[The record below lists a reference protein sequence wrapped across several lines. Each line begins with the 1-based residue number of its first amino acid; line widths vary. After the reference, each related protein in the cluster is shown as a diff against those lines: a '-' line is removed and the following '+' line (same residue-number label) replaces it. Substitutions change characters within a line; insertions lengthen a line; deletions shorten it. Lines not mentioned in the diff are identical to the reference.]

1 MNRFRTI
8 VMYFWLVA
16 VSLILLGG
24 IRFVEG
30 RLDGMVAEKKL
41 RFTGQIKNAPPMV
54 IFTTVGLGSFRG
66 LVADLLWLRAGT
78 LKNKGSYFEQAQLA
92 RWITDLQPTFS
103 GATAYL
109 AWNMAYNISV
119 TCSTPA
125 ERWRWVSEG
134 IRLLRDQALVYN
146 PEDWLL
152 YKELAWI
159 YQHKLGNV
167 LDEGNLYYKIQLA
180 LQMTEVVGPDPDW
193 PALAAAPVGEKG
205 FMEAYPP
212 DSPVWKAAKTAGY
225 KDYEA
230 LYQEFA
236 KSSPAQLPEA
246 FLAGLRRNDKLKKDL
261 ITFFRAELLRRR
273 LKLDPKIID
282 QINKKY
288 GNLDWRVPESLA
300 IYWATR
306 GKEYAPDR
314 TDTYAMLDREIT
326 QSLYESFK
334 AGRILMLDEKNFES
348 LITVPNLSLI
358 DAVYQAYV
366 DAQIRHDGE
375 GVKESS
381 FHTARMN
388 FLKEAITI
396 LFNYG
401 NFSKAEKYFNI
412 LVRDDGPQKHGKT
425 LEEFVMGEFAEEV
438 HSANVKQANEIISG
452 LIFRSIHFM
461 LYNDLD
467 AALANERIARYIYS
481 KYVVGQGATER
492 QRLRPYNEIKR
503 AVTEQCLKTF
513 PPALAAILKAR
524 IAAEQ
529 AAETEERSVAPAPPA
544 PATPAVPAAGSK
556 KP

>member
-8 VMYFWLVA
+8 VMYFWLAA
-16 VSLILLGG
+16 VSLVLLGG
-24 IRFVEG
+24 IRFAES
-30 RLDGMVAEKKL
+30 RLDDLIAGNKL

-146 PEDWLL
+146 PEDWVL

-180 LQMTEVVGPDPDW
+180 LQMTEVVGSNPDW
-193 PALAAAPVGEKG
+193 PALAAAPVGEKE
-205 FMEAYPP
+205 FMAAYPP
-212 DSPVWKAAKTAGY
+212 ESPVWAAAKAAGY
-225 KDYEA
+225 PDYES
-230 LYQEFA
+230 LYRAFSM
-236 KSSPAQLPEA
+236 SSPAQLPEA

-261 ITFFRAELLRRR
+261 LTYFRAELLRQR

-282 QINKKY
+282 EINRKY

-306 GKEYAPDR
+306 GKTYAPDR

-366 DAQIRHDGE
+366 DAQIHHDGE

-388 FLKEAITI
+388 FLKEAIAI

-401 NFSKAEKYFNI
+401 SFSKAEKYFNI
-412 LVRDDGPQKHGKT
+412 LVRDDGPQKHGRT

-481 KYVVGQGATER
+481 KYAAGQGASER

-503 AVTEQCLKTF
+503 VVTEQCLKTF
-513 PPALAAILKAR
+513 PPGLAAILRAR

-529 AAETEERSVAPAPPA
+529 AAETEQQKQPGPAGSLPSPA
-544 PATPAVPAAGSK
+544 PAAGSGK
-556 KP
+556 Q